1 MSLVGACMWGVW
13 KSGVRSRLSRED
25 GIIQALAM
33 WVSCLSCYYDKMPDE
48 SNSRKK
54 GSWFQE
60 ISSVMA
66 VRHGNGNM
74 RQWSQLHP
82 LLGSKG
88 VSSLR

>member
-1 MSLVGACMWGVW
+1 MWGVW

-54 GSWFQE
+54 GIFWLKAGEGYSMSWLGRLHHWN
-60 ISSVMA
+60 A
-66 VRHGNGNM
+66 RHLILAH
-74 RQWSQLHP
+74 SQL
-82 LLGSKG
+82 KG
-88 VSSLR
+88 REGC